1 MVPLVATTR
10 KGLISNA
17 SSATSTPRISLDEE
31 ESAGLL
37 SSFHK
42 RSGSGEDYPPPPS
55 PPTLSLPFKNKTAS
69 RSSFT
74 GRSFLALCACVFLVV
89 LSVASY
95 HQTKLRSQASLL
107 DGERIRHSMH
117 DEPVSRLNRTR
128 FLFTDAIMGENY
140 TVTAIVLHGLG
151 QPSDEPPF
159 VRKLAN
165 RVTPTADELNVTV
178 RDNEPTSAWF
188 NIETFDDLSQG
199 ENLDE
204 FVYSQRQINQLVDE
218 ERDAMI
224 ALGKEP
230 RVAIMGFSQG
240 AVMTLLAV
248 LTANETSRFE
258 GGIALSG
265 YVPLLDHIKSMASP
279 ASREIPLFWGHG
291 QDDPYLTIEQ
301 AEFGSKL
308 LRSDPVGL
316 RKFEFKRY
324 PRLHHFW
331 NEDEL
336 DDVVTWFE
344 RTIPQHESLRSTL
357 RTSTTSPVSPKP
369 VVEVS
374 DQIEIDRVEAWR
386 LVDPIRRHA

>member
-1 MVPLVATTR
+1 MIAALQQSSHARPISCKTFLLFQAADPVCLHSRDCERSLHLASTMVPLVATTR

-165 RVTPTADELNVTV
+165 RFPYV
-178 RDNEPTSAWF
+178 RWQVFLISL
-188 NIETFDDLSQG
+188 ISSC
-199 ENLDE
+199 
-204 FVYSQRQINQLVDE
+204 YS
-218 ERDAMI
+218 
-224 ALGKEP
+224 
-230 RVAIMGFSQG
+230 
-240 AVMTLLAV
+240 
-248 LTANETSRFE
+248 
-258 GGIALSG
+258 
-265 YVPLLDHIKSMASP
+265 H
-279 ASREIPLFWGHG
+279 
-291 QDDPYLTIEQ
+291 
-301 AEFGSKL
+301 
-308 LRSDPVGL
+308 
-316 RKFEFKRY
+316 
-324 PRLHHFW
+324 
-331 NEDEL
+331 
-336 DDVVTWFE
+336 
-344 RTIPQHESLRSTL
+344 
-357 RTSTTSPVSPKP
+357 
-369 VVEVS
+369 
-374 DQIEIDRVEAWR
+374 
-386 LVDPIRRHA
+386 